1 MATIIHGSDT
11 TLEALVGKQIAMIGY
26 GNQGRPQALNLRDSG
41 LDVIV
46 GLYRESQKWEIA
58 DADGFP
64 VFEVKSACEQADIIM
79 LCLPDEKMAAIYSE
93 SVASVLKPG
102 KTLAF
107 CHGFNIRFGYIH
119 PPTDVD
125 VILIGPKGTGPSLR
139 ANNLADKGTP
149 AFIAVHQNATGQ
161 AMELAKSYA
170 NAVCAAKSFLI
181 ETSFSDETEADLFG
195 EQTILCGGIPEL
207 IKHGMAVLMEAGISP
222 EVAYFECLSDAK
234 LVLDLLYERG
244 FEGMR
249 RATSATAQWGG
260 LTEGPFVVDKA
271 SKERMEQVLARIRD
285 GSFARNWM
293 EESKAGSPNLEKLR
307 NEEASLNQESI
318 STSIRSMMKP

>member
-1 MATIIHGSDT
+1 MATIIRGNEDSPS
-11 TLEALVGKQIAMIGY
+11 ALIGKQIAMIGY

-46 GLYRESQKWEIA
+46 GLYRESQRWETA
-58 DADGFP
+58 DTDGFP
-64 VFEVKSACEQADIIM
+64 VFEVQSASDQADFIM
-79 LCLPDEKMAAIYSE
+79 LCVPDEKMAAIYAE
-93 SVASVLKPG
+93 SVAPVLKSG
-102 KTLAF
+102 KALAF
-107 CHGFNIRFGYIH
+107 CHGFNIRFGYIQ
-119 PPTDVD
+119 PPKDVD

-139 ANNLADKGTP
+139 ANYLAGKGTP
-149 AFIAVHQNATGQ
+149 AFVAIHQNATGQ
-161 AMELAKSYA
+161 ALELAKSYT

-181 ETSFSDETEADLFG
+181 ETTFADETEADLFG

-207 IKHGMAVLMEAGISP
+207 IKNGIAVLTEAGISP

-260 LTEGPFVVDKA
+260 LTEGPIIVNEA
-271 SKERMEQVLARIRD
+271 TRERMEQVLARIRD
-285 GSFARNWM
+285 GSFAKNWM
-293 EESKAGSPNLEKLR
+293 AESKVGSPNLEKLR
-307 NEEASLNQESI
+307 NDEANLPQEAVSKA
-318 STSIRSMMKP
+318 IRSS